1 MSRTGRSAL
10 TTAVVLALMAALEAF
25 GLQSGIVGT
34 ILIVAVAALAIIA
47 VAVRLD
53 LRIAGLAA
61 ACGAAFLLSWN
72 GWYVGPVRPGD
83 VLVFI
88 ALAALIA
95 ASPNHAL
102 RMPPWWIKILVLAI
116 VVVVIAQIY
125 FPTAA
130 SYLDFRTVITARG
143 QPSVSTTKSLT
154 LVNLG
159 VGFKYIVAVAVVP
172 IVFAAAVRADRRAV
186 RWLPFAFATGTAL
199 SGWVALLDRFAG
211 THIGQLLTG
220 LPNEGGRQFGF
231 SDHPNFLAPALVLA
245 FPFAYWLA
253 FSPDRRIRLL
263 GIWCIPGIIGG
274 DYATG
279 SRGGS
284 VALVLAIFLAVA
296 LHPRSRVYIGNV
308 IAGALALLGIA
319 LVALPS
325 VLHTV
330 LVITRLDVPYTTSGS
345 DQVRA
350 IVGAQGMRDFF
361 HSPIAGI
368 GLQVSDEAQQV
379 YIQELASG
387 GLVLFIGMSIYMIGA
402 IATSAR
408 LMRYETMAGAALAA
422 LLATLA
428 LNFAEAEL
436 TDRFYYVPAAILV
449 ALLEHH
455 RLEREAANAV
465 PRLDLAEDRIAE
477 AAQ

>member
-1 MSRTGRSAL
+1 MSRTARSAI
-10 TTAVVLALMAALEAF
+10 TTGVVLALMAALEAF
-25 GLQSGIVGT
+25 GLQSGVVGI
-34 ILIVAVAALAIIA
+34 ILIVAVAALAVIA
-47 VAVRLD
+47 VAVRVD
-53 LRIAGLAA
+53 LRIAGLTA
-61 ACGAAFLLSWN
+61 ACAAAFLLSWN

-83 VLVFI
+83 VLVFV

-102 RMPPWWIKILVLAI
+102 RMPPWWVKVLVLAI

-130 SYLDFRTVITARG
+130 NYLDFRTVITARG
-143 QPSVSTTKSLT
+143 QPTVSTTKSLT

-159 VGFKYIVAVAVVP
+159 VGFKYLVAVAVVP

-199 SGWVALLDRFAG
+199 SGWAALLDRFAG
-211 THIGQLLTG
+211 THIGGLLTG
-220 LPNEGGRQFGF
+220 LPSGGGRQVGF

-253 FSPDRRIRLL
+253 FSPDRRTRLF
-263 GIWCIPGIIGG
+263 GIGCLPGIVGG
-274 DYATG
+274 VYASG
-279 SRGGS
+279 SRGGA
-284 VALVLAIFLAVA
+284 VALVLAVFAAVA

-308 IAGALALLGIA
+308 IVGAIALLG
-319 LVALPS
+319 VAFVAFPDL
-325 VLHTV
+325 LHAV

-361 HSPIAGI
+361 HAPAAGI

-379 YIQELASG
+379 YIQELAAG
-387 GLVLFIGMSIYMIGA
+387 GLVLFIGMSVYMIGA

-408 LMRYETMAGAALAA
+408 LMRYESMAGAALAA

-455 RLEREAANAV
+455 RLEREAADAV
-465 PRLDLAEDRIAE
+465 PRLVLSEDRIAQ
-477 AAQ
+477 ATQ